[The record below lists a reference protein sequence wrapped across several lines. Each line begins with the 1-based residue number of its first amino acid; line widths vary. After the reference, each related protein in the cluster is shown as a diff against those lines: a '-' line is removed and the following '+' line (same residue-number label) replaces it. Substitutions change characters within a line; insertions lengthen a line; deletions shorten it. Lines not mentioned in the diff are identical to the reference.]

1 MELAFLSLR
10 NKINKVPNMHIE
22 ISFSLKG
29 PNGTFIHELDLE
41 AEFDRF
47 REEFKDVEDNLG
59 RIMIDAGEDQY
70 TSFEDELDYLVPEVC
85 FRSIADLKNERPIT
99 IIFSRYSGRF
109 TMSPS
114 GKDVLITGDR
124 ISDLECPRL
133 SLIEALWDCGNRF
146 LSFYERFRGG
156 MEDFDW
162 RIREVQA
169 ARKAAGIGYGE

>member
-1 MELAFLSLR
+1 MSFR
-10 NKINKVPNMHIE
+10 HNINKFSNMHIE

-59 RIMIDAGEDQY
+59 RIMIDVDEDQY
-70 TSFEDELDYLVPEVC
+70 ASFEDELDYLIPEVC
-85 FRSIADLKNERPIT
+85 FRSIADLKNGRPVT

-109 TMSPS
+109 TMTPS
-114 GKDVLITGDR
+114 GKDVLITGDQ
-124 ISDLECPRL
+124 ISDLLCSRL
-133 SLIEALWDCGNRF
+133 SLIEALLDCGNRF
-146 LSFYERFRGG
+146 LFFYERFRGG

-162 RIREVQA
+162 RILEIQA
-169 ARKAAGIGYGE
+169 ARIVAEQ